1 MVWGVASMYDD
12 YFTFRSVTTAMRGS
26 RILEAMGIQ
35 SLTVRTP
42 KQLQQQGCGY
52 SLKVRGDAAVRAKL
66 ALAQAEVRYSRV
78 YRRDDSGQWQEVT
91 L

>member
-1 MVWGVASMYDD
+1 MYDD

-26 RILEAMGIQ
+26 RILEAMGIS

-52 SLKVRGDAAVRAKL
+52 SLRVRGDAAARAKQ
-66 ALAQAEVRYSRV
+66 ALQQAEVQYSRI
-78 YRRDDSGQWQEVT
+78 YRKDESGQWQEVT
-91 L
+91 E

>member
-1 MVWGVASMYDD
+1 MNDN

-26 RILEAMGIQ
+26 RILETMGIA

-52 SLKVRGDAAVRAKL
+52 SLRVRSNAVMRAKQAKPRQVFL
-66 ALAQAEVRYSRV
+66 SSHSKCRPAQ
-78 YRRDDSGQWQEVT
+78 SGRNGSV
-91 L
+91 

>member
-1 MVWGVASMYDD
+1 MYDD

-52 SLKVRGDAAVRAKL
+52 SLRVRGDTVARAKQ
-66 ALAQAEVRYSRV
+66 ALEQAEIQYSRI
-78 YRRDDSGQWQEVT
+78 YHKDESGQWREVT
-91 L
+91 E

>member
-1 MVWGVASMYDD
+1 MNDN
-12 YFTFRSVTTAMRGS
+12 YFTFRSVTAAMRGS
-26 RILEAMGIQ
+26 RILGDAGIA
-35 SLTVRTP
+35 SITVRTP

-52 SLKVRGDAAVRAKL
+52 SLKVSGDAAVRAKL

>member
-1 MVWGVASMYDD
+1 MNDN
-12 YFTFRSVTTAMRGS
+12 YFTFRSVTAAMQGS
-26 RILEAMGIQ
+26 RILGDAGIA
-35 SLTVRTP
+35 SITVRTP

-66 ALAQAEVRYSRV
+66 VLAQAEVRYSRV

>member
-1 MVWGVASMYDD
+1 MNDN

-26 RILEAMGIQ
+26 RILETMGIA

-52 SLKVRGDAAVRAKL
+52 SLRVRSNAVMRAKQ
-66 ALAQAEVRYSRV
+66 ALEQAEIQYSRI
-78 YRRDDSGQWQEVT
+78 YSRDESGQWREGT
-91 L
+91 G

>member
-1 MVWGVASMYDD
+1 MYDD

-42 KQLQQQGCGY
+42 KQLQQGCGY
-52 SLKVRGDAAVRAKL
+52 SLRVRGDTVARAKQ
-66 ALAQAEVRYSRV
+66 ALKQAEIQYSSI
-78 YRRDDSGQWQEVT
+78 YRKDESGQWREVT
-91 L
+91 E

>member
-1 MVWGVASMYDD
+1 MYDD

-26 RILEAMGIQ
+26 RILEAMGIR

-52 SLKVRGDAAVRAKL
+52 SLRVRGDAAARARQ
-66 ALAQAEVRYSRV
+66 ALEQAEIQYSRI
-78 YRRDDSGQWQEVT
+78 YRKDESGQWREVT
-91 L
+91 E